1 MYVKVLTFVYLI
13 GFLYEVIVLVCWIN
27 FEKWKYEFL
36 NLFHLNLFEI
46 FFSHGHDKISIR
58 MLKLSDKAICKP
70 LHMIFTS
77 CLETGVFPIH
87 WKKANVVPIHKKESK
102 QLVKSYRP
110 VSLLPI
116 CSKVFERLIY
126 NEVYPYL
133 IDNNLISSH
142 QSGFKG
148 GDSCINQL
156 LLITH
161 EIYKSFDEGFEVR
174 GVFLDISK
182 AFDRVWHDGLIFKLQ
197 ENGISGKLLLLLKD
211 FLKFRKQRVVLNG

>member
-1 MYVKVLTFVYLI
+1 
-13 GFLYEVIVLVCWIN
+13 
-27 FEKWKYEFL
+27 
-36 NLFHLNLFEI
+36 
-46 FFSHGHDKISIR
+46 

-77 CLETGVFPIH
+77 YLETGVFPIH
-87 WKKANVVPIHKKESK
+87 WKKANVVTIHKKESK
-102 QLVKSYRP
+102 QFVKNYRP

-116 CSKVFERLIY
+116 CEKIFERLIY

-142 QSGFKG
+142 QSG

-156 LLITH
+156 LSSTH

-182 AFDRVWHDGLIFKLQ
+182 AFDKVWHDGLIFKLQ

-211 FLKFRKQRVVLNG
+211 SLKSWKTASGFKWSTLILERCKCRWSPRIDSGTPPLSSLY